1 MSSSGLTGDL
11 GLCTQ
16 RDVRCSEDS
25 RGGAEPD
32 KECLWAE
39 HVARARAGGI
49 GDVEKDRTP

>member
-39 HVARARAGGI
+39 HVARARVGGI